1 MTMSLSCR
9 PFLLRLSGF
18 LAVCLAATAPAPAQE
33 LGSPMTELAARVHS
47 QAAQIAVLS
56 GGKPDPT
63 ASITCD
69 GFVCHCSGVFDCAL
83 LARVCGE
90 IDGVQ
95 GFEGDCYLP
104 DLDPTGRDLVSHGNT
119 LVAQVRQANLLTAP
133 RRTAR
138 LGELAPSVRAV
149 ESDLHGLALASASAS
164 HEPPPPASITCTWDF
179 FHCGC
184 DNVFDCTWL
193 SWFCGKVGGV
203 GDNDS
208 GCYLPDLAPGT
219 DLLVREAQQ
228 LKRDAEKPA
237 ICR

>member
-1 MTMSLSCR
+1 MTMALSYR

-18 LAVCLAATAPAPAQE
+18 LAVWLASTASAPAQD
-33 LGSPMTELAARVHS
+33 LGSPMTQLAARVHA
-47 QAAQIAVLS
+47 QASQIAVLA
-56 GGKPDPT
+56 GEKPDPA

-69 GFVCHCSGVFDCAL
+69 GFVCHCSG
-83 LARVCGE
+83 G
-90 IDGVQ
+90 IQ
-95 GFEGDCYLP
+95 GFDGDCYLP

-119 LVAQVRQANLLTAP
+119 LVAQVRQANLLTAS
-133 RRTAR
+133 RRTTR

-149 ESDLHGLALASASAS
+149 ESDLHALALASASAS

-184 DNVFDCTWL
+184 DNVFDCAWL

-203 GDNDS
+203 GDFEG
-208 GCYLPDLAPGT
+208 GCYLPGLAPGT
-219 DLLVREAQQ
+219 ELLVAEAQQ
-228 LKRDAEKPA
+228 LKRDAEKQS